1 MNMMNWKLKS
11 TKQITGKVKIITG
24 LHIGG
29 SAELMEIGGV
39 DNPIIKNPADNSPYI
54 PGSSL
59 KGKMRSLMEWKLG
72 LLSDGKPYTSEQPA
86 CPITRVFGG
95 MAGKVKSGP
104 TRLVVRDCFLS
115 EESRRQFMEGQE
127 LTEIK
132 HENSINRIT
141 SEAHPRPIERV
152 VPGVTF
158 DLNIAYKII
167 DTEDNGA
174 LDERYFTEVVL
185 KALALV
191 QNDFLGGSGSR
202 GCGRIRFED
211 LKDEN
216 GNALQMPQA

>member
-1 MNMMNWKLKS
+1 
-11 TKQITGKVKIITG
+11 
-24 LHIGG
+24 
-29 SAELMEIGGV
+29 
-39 DNPIIKNPADNSPYI
+39 
-54 PGSSL
+54 
-59 KGKMRSLMEWKLG
+59 
-72 LLSDGKPYTSEQPA
+72 
-86 CPITRVFGG
+86 
-95 MAGKVKSGP
+95 
-104 TRLVVRDCFLS
+104 
-115 EESRRQFMEGQE
+115 MEGQE

-132 HENSINRIT
+132 HENSIDRIT
-141 SEAHPRPIERV
+141 SEANPRPLERV